1 MQIILRQ
8 LAADGFTNIVW
19 INLREEAVIYV
30 RGKPFT
36 ARRSARLN
44 ENDLVPGITG
54 HKVQI
59 LESSLKQSLQ
69 QALGAAAHRFE
80 YSNEVAPGEND
91 LVVAQAAPD
100 DVVTLPAL
108 CETLNDRAC
117 LLQDKA
123 GVNPRTPGASNVP
136 DSTSGVA
143 GNDTMMTAN
152 APPGIAMNSGASS
165 MGPHGHVVGNMPYG
179 NRMLQQ
185 QLMQQQHLQMQNTAK
200 HTDAAAARSATAAAI
215 PRSSTL

>member
-8 LAADGFTNIVW
+8 LAADGFTNVVW

-44 ENDLVPGITG
+44 ENDLMPGITG

-80 YSNEVAPGEND
+80 YSNEVAPGENE

-108 CETLNDRAC
+108 CETLNVGHGETRIEPVVYRR
-117 LLQDKA
+117 L
-123 GVNPRTPGASNVP
+123 PIERE
-136 DSTSGVA
+136 
-143 GNDTMMTAN
+143 N
-152 APPGIAMNSGASS
+152 APEQK
-165 MGPHGHVVGNMPYG
+165 HVE
-179 NRMLQQ
+179 MLINY
-185 QLMQQQHLQMQNTAK
+185 M
-200 HTDAAAARSATAAAI
+200 
-215 PRSSTL
+215 